1 MPTEDTTKNFIT
13 TRTPGSRV
21 ATYGLADHVA
31 ATNPHPQYLLAAN
44 YKPGI
49 GSGDLYHDYKTDN
62 SKSHAASMN
71 AVNGVYTELADHV
84 KTYPQNAVRT
94 SHRDGDGLE
103 LYAHRIHE
111 HQDLDFRLT
120 LLENNALMWA
130 KHEFTDAIGS
140 NSWMKTSDGKYK
152 YDFVTGHFSS
162 SHVYKLENTGS
173 VVVDESVEVHIVGT
187 TTADSTMRVVEL
199 IAMQPF
205 SGYIITLGAVTPTE
219 LRYTLIEYPTGVTV
233 GGKTYAAQVTGIKS
247 NAANINTLFIP
258 SNVTIDNVIY
268 PVKSI
273 GGYAFSG
280 NSNIVEVSIADG
292 IEEILVHAFHN
303 CVNLRSIRFPNT
315 LLRLYGGVL
324 RGCDLITRLEFPQS
338 LQRLETAW
346 GYGLMNLE
354 GVINIP
360 SNVSYISNPS
370 FTSTKI
376 TGFTVDSDN
385 QYFEAVDGCL
395 LSKTNSLGITGKK
408 TLLLVPPAFE
418 RDTYTTPP
426 EVVEVQ
432 RGCFTYCRIKE
443 LTFREGVVSAFESIK
458 DAPVLTTVNIPAS
471 LEDNPFGSYLNALML
486 RTITVATGNKHF
498 SVESTEN
505 GSVLFNVN
513 KSTLVKYCNYN
524 GGNVGLAW
532 EVPSFVVI
540 LGKSSL
546 SLCGL
551 ISLKLNEGLTTIQT
565 EALRSVLGR
574 VEINVNGVKVPH
586 LGPLNI
592 PSTLTT
598 IADDGMLESFFSKF
612 EISDPVKSNFAVDR
626 TDDNPE
632 NNPEGLVL
640 YNKGK
645 TTAIVFT
652 YDRASPDRVSIT
664 LPATVNTIGYGFAY
678 NTDSLQNLNL
688 SRTSITR
695 LPPYT
700 WRSVAGDTQ
709 PRSLTLPT
717 SLTVIKREAIYL
729 DNITSVTI
737 PASVT
742 TIESGSIG
750 LVTAESITFED
761 RGYLNSNGTKVF
773 NLTTYKNI
781 FATIDRRCVIRGYG
795 EDSPAKAIADE
806 YSLQFDNL
814 A

>member
-1 MPTEDTTKNFIT
+1 M
-13 TRTPGSRV
+13 
-21 ATYGLADHVA
+21 
-31 ATNPHPQYLLAAN
+31 
-44 YKPGI
+44 
-49 GSGDLYHDYKTDN
+49 
-62 SKSHAASMN
+62 
-71 AVNGVYTELADHV
+71 
-84 KTYPQNAVRT
+84 
-94 SHRDGDGLE
+94 
-103 LYAHRIHE
+103 
-111 HQDLDFRLT
+111 
-120 LLENNALMWA
+120 
-130 KHEFTDAIGS
+130 
-140 NSWMKTSDGKYK
+140 
-152 YDFVTGHFSS
+152 
-162 SHVYKLENTGS
+162 
-173 VVVDESVEVHIVGT
+173 
-187 TTADSTMRVVEL
+187 
-199 IAMQPF
+199 
-205 SGYIITLGAVTPTE
+205 
-219 LRYTLIEYPTGVTV
+219 
-233 GGKTYAAQVTGIKS
+233 
-247 NAANINTLFIP
+247 
-258 SNVTIDNVIY
+258 
-268 PVKSI
+268 
-273 GGYAFSG
+273 
-280 NSNIVEVSIADG
+280 EVSIADG
-292 IEEILVHAFHN
+292 IEEILAHAFHN
-303 CVNLRSIRFPNT
+303 CVNLKSIRFPNT

-395 LSKTNSLGITGKK
+395 LSKTNSLGITGK
-408 TLLLVPPAFE
+408 TLLLVPPSFE

-432 RGCFTYCRIKE
+432 AGCFTYCHIKE
-443 LTFREGVVSAFESIK
+443 LTFGEKVISAARSIK
-458 DAPVLTTVNIPAS
+458 DTSTLTTVNIPAK
-471 LEDNPFGSYLNALML
+471 LENNPFGSYLNAPKL
-486 RTITVATGNKHF
+486 RTITVATGNVHF

-505 GSVLFNVN
+505 NSVLFNNN

-524 GGNVGLAW
+524 GGDVGLAW
-532 EVPSFVVI
+532 EVPSSVST
-540 LGKSSL
+540 LGASSL

-551 ISLKLNEGLTTIQT
+551 ISLTLNEGLTTIES

-574 VEINVNGVKVPH
+574 ANIDVNGVKVPH

-598 IADDGMLESFFSKF
+598 IANDGMLELFFSKF
-612 EISDPVKSNFAVDR
+612 EISDPVKSNFAVDHAG
-626 TDDNPE
+626 NPE

-695 LPPYT
+695 LPAYT
-700 WRSVAGDTQ
+700 WWSVAGDTQ
-709 PRSLTLPT
+709 PRSLTLPA
-717 SLTVIKREAIYL
+717 SLTVIKKEAIYL